1 MEFTEN
7 KKYIPV
13 IGLEVHAQLLL
24 TSKMF
29 SAEGAAYGALPNT
42 LVSTISLAHP
52 GTLPTINKKAIEYA
66 IKLGLAC
73 KSAITGTNYFAR
85 KNYFYPD
92 LPKGYQIT
100 QDKTPIC
107 EGGHITITTQQ
118 GLEREIELQ
127 RIHIEEDAGK
137 SIHDMAAHETLLDFN
152 RAGVALLEIVTRPD
166 IQSPEEAYAF
176 LTELRRLVRHLEIC
190 DGNMEEGSLRC
201 DANIS
206 VMPSNASKFGQRVE
220 VKNMNSIKNV
230 QLAIE
235 YEIARQI
242 EVLEKGSSVIAE
254 TRGYDATSGKTISQ
268 RTKESA
274 LDYRYFI
281 EPDLPPLVVTEAWIE
296 QIRKEM
302 PLLPREYR
310 AKFIQVYQIS
320 AYAASVLTETKELA
334 LFFEELCK
342 LTPHYT
348 SAANWLM
355 GPVKAYLN
363 ELNLPLQE
371 FPLSATTLASLI
383 DLIEKG
389 ELSFSIASQQ
399 LFPALLANPTKAPL
413 ELAKELN
420 LLQEK
425 LQALVEAVIQAYPDK
440 VLAYKN
446 GKKGI
451 LGMLMGEIMQKSQ
464 GKAAP
469 ALVSDL
475 LKKELES

>member
-1 MEFTEN
+1 M
-7 KKYIPV
+7 K
-13 IGLEVHAQLLL
+13 
-24 TSKMF
+24 
-29 SAEGAAYGALPNT
+29 
-42 LVSTISLAHP
+42 
-52 GTLPTINKKAIEYA
+52 
-66 IKLGLAC
+66 
-73 KSAITGTNYFAR
+73 
-85 KNYFYPD
+85 
-92 LPKGYQIT
+92 
-100 QDKTPIC
+100 
-107 EGGHITITTQQ
+107 
-118 GLEREIELQ
+118 
-127 RIHIEEDAGK
+127 
-137 SIHDMAAHETLLDFN
+137 
-152 RAGVALLEIVTRPD
+152 
-166 IQSPEEAYAF
+166 
-176 LTELRRLVRHLEIC
+176 
-190 DGNMEEGSLRC
+190 
-201 DANIS
+201 
-206 VMPSNASKFGQRVE
+206 
-220 VKNMNSIKNV
+220 
-230 QLAIE
+230 
-235 YEIARQI
+235 
-242 EVLEKGSSVIAE
+242 
-254 TRGYDATSGKTISQ
+254 YDATSGKTISQ

-425 LQALVEAVIQAYPDK
+425 NTDTLQALVEAVIQAYPDK